1 MFATSEATT
10 YTYMSGDKVLHKD
23 YIVRNN
29 ICIRTINLTGNN
41 STWYYIELLYS
52 EPNQIYITDYMVDS
66 FGTIF
71 AFSCSF
77 VR

>member
-1 MFATSEATT
+1 MFATSEATK
-10 YTYMSGDKVLHKD
+10 YTYMSGDKVLYKD
-23 YIVRNN
+23 YTVRNN
-29 ICIRTINLTGNN
+29 ICIHTNNLIGNS
-41 STWYYIELLYS
+41 STWYCIELYS
-52 EPNQIYITDYMVDS
+52 ESNQIYVTDYMVDS